1 MAHVRTVSR
10 AASSQ
15 PILALAIAIAFSP
28 SMAVAQTTPDQAG
41 DLPRAATAEAPSNA
55 DIVVTGSR
63 VLSTFN
69 APTPVNV
76 VSADRLAKTGIA
88 NIGDA
93 LNQLPSFRQVTSP
106 ATNLYR
112 QSTNTAARTMD
123 LRGLG
128 DSRTLVLVDG
138 RRFVPS
144 SELGTV
150 DLNAI
155 PSSLIARAEVVTGGA
170 SAAYGAN
177 AVAGVVN
184 LILDTKLTGVKG
196 EISYGASDK
205 GDAQSY
211 NASIAGGFGFGGG
224 RGHIVFGGEFANEK
238 AAGDCFTR
246 DWCSPSI
253 QLIQNPGFS
262 TNPAL
267 SNGLPATLLLDN
279 AWSILNPGGVVVG
292 GPLRGIT
299 FDKQSNPIPF
309 QFGNLVSGTTMI
321 GGDPSVGRSLLTE
334 NVPLKT
340 ANKHI
345 AVFGHANYDLTDGL
359 RLFGELSYSEVR
371 GGPTQGSNGYDFSTA
386 NTANVNNP
394 LLASGGSGLR
404 IKIDNPF
411 LTAATRN
418 LMMAAGVATIP
429 INKLYRE
436 FKPPTGTSVSETSRA
451 LIGVNGDL
459 FGTWKW
465 DAYYQYGRTTSRLD
479 IVGLRSNAR
488 FALATDAVLAPNG
501 TIVCRST
508 LTNPTNGCVAFN
520 VLGESNASPAAVSYV
535 TGNAFATRRI
545 TQHVAAVNFR
555 GDLAQTWAGPIA
567 AAVGAE
573 YRRDRSRGDADAT
586 SIASGWNS
594 NSAFP
599 LPADGDTTVEGYL
612 EVSVPLLKDSPMGKS
627 FNVDGA
633 IRQTHTEK
641 TGNATTWKVGAVYQL
656 NDEYMIRVTRSRDI
670 RAPSALELSPAS
682 NTVNLPV
689 NDPNPATAG
698 TYFVNL
704 TTGGN
709 PGLAP
714 EKANTLTV
722 GAVIKPNWLRGFNFS
737 VDYYN
742 INVDRAIAV
751 LTGQQTVN
759 LCSQGNTSVCPF
771 IVRSGAGL
779 ITQVFSTYQNL
790 STLHSEGL
798 EFVGDYSLD
807 LHDVTASLGG
817 RLSFVVNA
825 TYTIKLTTR
834 DATGFTTR
842 YDGWTGNPGTVQSV
856 FGVPKWRADGLITYS
871 TDRLSVTA
879 HGRYVGSGVYDPTK
893 VGPEDAGYSPNL
905 ANSINYNRVA
915 SRVYWDLSGSID
927 LMNDGNRKLQ
937 LFGSIY
943 NLFDKDPP
951 RQRLYG
957 NPVLFDAI
965 GRSYRVGLRTT
976 F

>member
-1 MAHVRTVSR
+1 IH
-10 AASSQ
+10 
-15 PILALAIAIAFSP
+15 L
-28 SMAVAQTTPDQAG
+28 DDCG
-41 DLPRAATAEAPSNA
+41 
-55 DIVVTGSR
+55 
-63 VLSTFN
+63 
-69 APTPVNV
+69 
-76 VSADRLAKTGIA
+76 LAKTGIS

-155 PSSLIARAEVVTGGA
+155 PSALIARAEVVTGGA

-184 LILDTKLTGVKG
+184 LILDTKLTGIKG
-196 EISYGASDK
+196 EISYGSSEK

-211 NASIAGGFGFGGG
+211 NASLAAGFGFGGG
-224 RGHIVFGGEFANEK
+224 RGHAVVGGEYVNEK
-238 AAGDCFTR
+238 PAGDCFTR
-246 DWCSPSI
+246 DWCDSSI

-279 AWSILNPGGVVVG
+279 VWSILNPGGVIVS
-292 GPLRGIT
+292 GPLRGTT
-299 FDKQSNPIPF
+299 FDKQGNPVPF
-309 QFGNLVSGTTMI
+309 QFGNLVSGTSMV
-321 GGDPSVGRSLLTE
+321 GGDASVGKSLLTE
-334 NVPLKT
+334 HVPLKT
-340 ANKHI
+340 ANRHI
-345 AVFGHANYDLTDGL
+345 AAFGHANYDLTDAL
-359 RLFGELSYSEVR
+359 RIVGELSYSEVH

-386 NTANVNNP
+386 NNLNVNDA

-404 IKIDNPF
+404 IKIDNAYLP
-411 LTAATRN
+411 AATRN
-418 LMMAAGVATIP
+418 AMIAAGVATIP

-436 FKPPTGTSVSETSRA
+436 LNPSLGTSTSETIRA
-451 LIGVNGDL
+451 MIGLNGD
-459 FGTWKW
+459 FIGGWKW

-479 IVGLRSNAR
+479 IVGLRHNAR
-488 FALATDAVLAPNG
+488 FAQATDAVLAPNG
-501 TIVCRST
+501 SIVCRSA
-508 LTNPTNGCVAFN
+508 LTSPNNGCVPFN
-520 VLGESNASPAAVSYV
+520 VFGETNASNAAVAYV
-535 TGNAFATRRI
+535 TGNAWAERRI
-545 TQHVAAVNFR
+545 VQHAAAVNLR
-555 GDLAQTWAGPIA
+555 GDLFETWAGPVA
-567 AAVGAE
+567 AAAGAE

-586 SIASGWNS
+586 SRASGWNS

-599 LPADGDTTVEGYL
+599 LPADGDKTVEGYL
-612 EVSVPLLKDSPMGKS
+612 EVSVPLLKDMAFAKS

-633 IRQTHTEK
+633 IRQTHTDK
-641 TGNATTWKVGAVYQL
+641 TGSATTWKIGAVYQIS
-656 NDEYMIRVTRSRDI
+656 DDYMLRVTRSRDI

-698 TYFVNL
+698 TYYVNL

-709 PGLAP
+709 PNLAP
-714 EKANTLTV
+714 EKANTFTI
-722 GAVIKPNWLRGFNFS
+722 GAVIKPSWIKGLNLS

-742 INVDRAIAV
+742 IKVERAIAV

-759 LCSQGNTSVCPF
+759 LCSQGNTTVCPF
-771 IVRSGAGL
+771 ITRNASGQ

-790 STLHSEGL
+790 SSLHSEGL
-798 EFVGDYSLD
+798 EFVGDYLID
-807 LHDVTASLGG
+807 LQDISSSLGG
-817 RLSFVVNA
+817 KLDLSVNA
-825 TYTIKLTTR
+825 TYTIKLSTT
-834 DATGFTTR
+834 DATGFVTR

-856 FGVPKWRADGLITYS
+856 AGVPKWRADGLITYS
-871 TDRLSVTA
+871 TDRFSLSA
-879 HGRYVGSGVYDPTK
+879 HGRYVGPGVYDPTK
-893 VGPEDAGYSPNL
+893 VGPEEAGYSPNR

-915 SRVYWDLSGSID
+915 SRLYWDLSSSID
-927 LMNDGNRKLQ
+927 LMNDGNRKVQ

-943 NLFDKDPP
+943 NLFDKAPP
-951 RQRLYG
+951 RLRLYG

-965 GRSYRVGLRTT
+965 GRSYRIGLRTV